1 MRHRTMCCQNLL
13 QIPTPDEGIAELCI
27 NEETSTDYKA
37 TLISVTD
44 SDSDIPPYCKECKCR
59 RIVDTEQQHTCK
71 HVYRPIEYHNIR
83 TGYEQCEKCGHI
95 RMHNSVVDGC
105 EYKVDFTPAIKQ
117 FKEAIKQSECNH
129 EFVSVTD
136 NYGFK
141 IGSKVCKK
149 CGAVEEESVKPFAE
163 RFDAMVDSIKIIAD
177 QLLAT
182 EKRLNSI
189 EKALEKPTEDC
200 KPNELLFIFDNYA
213 GQNQCVDLLR
223 VKNIKF
229 STKDYLMS
237 FEEQYNMTAS
247 RHIRIPFDKEDTS
260 YFFNAII
267 QLANMMKEEHWQ
279 LNENNNTITIT
290 L

>member
-1 MRHRTMCCQNLL
+1 MCCQNLL
-13 QIPTPDEGIAELCI
+13 QIPTPDEGFAELCI
-27 NEETSTDYKA
+27 NEETSTCYKA
-37 TLISVTD
+37 TLIGVTD
-44 SDSDIPPYCKECKCR
+44 VNEAMPQCCHDCEHR
-59 RIVDTEQQHTCK
+59 RIVDTEKQHTCK
-71 HVYRPIEYHNIR
+71 HIYRRIEYKD
-83 TGYEQCEKCGHI
+83 TGHTLEYEQCEKCGHI
-95 RMHNSVVDGC
+95 RPTTIFIEKEIVTNLQADINDLKQSSDGC
-105 EYKVDFTPAIKQ
+105 M
-117 FKEAIKQSECNH
+117 H

-141 IGSKVCKK
+141 IGNKVCKK
-149 CGAVEEESVKPFAE
+149 CGALEDEPVKPFAE

-182 EKRLNSI
+182 EKRLNNI